1 MGLGEDA
8 KLAWDEWRGRGVGL
22 SSSSLDNISQVE
34 GVWEELLLMDKD
46 DETVGTS
53 VSYRRL
59 VILPKLNVQ
68 PLETVE
74 DVINY
79 ATTQRFREDDTEE
92 RSREKATTENAVIRN
107 VSTSPLLASAEL
119 LTIQAFNKIISST

>member
-1 MGLGEDA
+1 
-8 KLAWDEWRGRGVGL
+8 
-22 SSSSLDNISQVE
+22 
-34 GVWEELLLMDKD
+34 MDKD